1 MTGIPGYDYDLDHAD
16 EVQDYDPEGGIADL
30 DIEGLIEDE
39 DDYERHEE
47 DAIRDSGICIEDDD
61 DPW

>member
-1 MTGIPGYDYDLDHAD
+1 MSGIPGYDYDLSDD
-16 EVQDYDPEGGIADL
+16 VQDYDPEGDITDL
-30 DIEGLIEDE
+30 DLEGLIEDE

-47 DAIRDSGICIEDDD
+47 DAIRDSGIYIEDDN